1 MISYEVVYS
10 EGNGRP
16 YLAKKHT
23 IPNSDPILMPLNI
36 YMPDSEVSAI
46 PTESIFSYL
55 DSLVL
60 YIQETSE
67 NLKTIQL
74 DEFRGEYHW
83 SMWGW
88 SEINWAYSE
97 YDTWWKYGYYSRES
111 GE

>member
-1 MISYEVVYS
+1 MISYETVYS
-10 EGNGRP
+10 DGTVRP

-23 IPNSDPILMPLNI
+23 VPNSDPILIPLNI
-36 YMPDSEVSAI
+36 YMPNEEVSAI

-60 YIQETSE
+60 YIQGASE

-74 DEFRGEYHW
+74 DDFRGDYHGC
-83 SMWGW
+83 MWGW
-88 SEINWAYSE
+88 SDIEWAYSE
-97 YDTWWKYGYYSRES
+97 YEKWWRYAYYSRES